1 MPERDLCSHMKTFYL
16 TTPLYYVNA
25 RPHLGHTYTT
35 VVADCLSRFKRM
47 QGLDVCLL
55 TGTDEHGQNIE
66 RAAAAQGLSPQQLAD
81 QITAEYQKL
90 WARFGIEYDQ
100 FIRTTDSRHY
110 AGAAEVFQRALSSG
124 AIYKGQYSGWYCIS
138 CNLFAPDGETAP
150 KCEACERQT
159 ERVTEESY
167 FFRLSDFQ
175 QRLLQHY
182 EEHPKFIM
190 PLSRRNEVVSF
201 VSGGLKDLS
210 ISRTSVKWGIP
221 VPDEQNHV
229 IYVWFDALVGYLTGI
244 GFAPGETGGTFQKF
258 WPAQVHLVGKDI
270 LRFHA
275 VYWPAFLM
283 AAGLEL
289 PEQVFAHGWWLKDEV
304 KMSKSRGNV
313 IDPNLLL
320 AHFGSDAVR
329 YFLLREVPF
338 GMDGTF
344 SYEAFIQ
351 RVNSDL
357 ANDFGNLVSRTLTL
371 VAKNFGNTM
380 PYPSAIEGRL
390 ALDHELEQKALAAV
404 EAYQLH
410 MGELAFSK
418 ALESVWDL
426 LAQANR
432 YLNESAPWALT
443 DNQGERPRLATILYT
458 SAEVIRIATVLLAPV
473 MPESCKRIWEQLG
486 MKAPLRA
493 QRIDEIKWG
502 GLVVGSSLGEITPVF
517 PRLDKKTVIEKIFAQ
532 STVAATPPAT
542 RPEAAPA
549 GGASARNAKAQPTVA
564 GTEAKPAEVPASDGK
579 ITIDDFAKVE
589 LRVAQVVSAERVP
602 GADKLLKL
610 IVDVGTETRQILAGI
625 AKVYSPESLV
635 GRKIVIVANLQP
647 RKMRGLESNG
657 MLLAASVGD
666 EGQPV
671 LAGFLE
677 DVPNGARLK

>member
-1 MPERDLCSHMKTFYL
+1 MKTFYL

-35 VVADCLSRFKRM
+35 VVADCLSRYKKM
-47 QGLDVCLL
+47 QGFDVCLL

-66 RAAAAQGLSPQQLAD
+66 RAAAAQGLSPKQLAD

-90 WARFGIEYDQ
+90 WARLGIEYDQ
-100 FIRTTDSRHY
+100 FIRTTETRHY
-110 AGAAEVFQRALSSG
+110 AGAAEVFKRALNNG

-138 CNLFAPDGETAP
+138 CNLFAPESEALP
-150 KCEACERQT
+150 KCEVCERPT

-175 QRLLQHY
+175 QRLLDHY
-182 EEHPKFIM
+182 ERHPGFIM

-244 GFAPGETGGTFQKF
+244 GFAPGASEQSFQKY
-258 WPAQVHLVGKDI
+258 WPAQVQLVGKDI
-270 LRFHA
+270 LRFHT

-289 PEQVFAHGWWLKDEV
+289 PQQVFAHGWWLKDEV

-313 IDPNLLL
+313 IDPHLLL
-320 AHFGSDAVR
+320 KHFGSDAVR

-338 GMDGTF
+338 GLDGTF

-371 VAKNFGNTM
+371 VARNFSNGM
-380 PYPSAIEGRL
+380 PYPSATEGRL
-390 ALDHELEQKALAAV
+390 ALDQELEKKAMATV
-404 EAYQLH
+404 DAYQEH
-410 MGELAFSK
+410 MNGLAFSK
-418 ALESVWDL
+418 ALEAVWDL
-426 LAQANR
+426 LAHANR

-443 DNQGERPRLATILYT
+443 DNMDERPRLATVLYT
-458 SAEVIRIATVLLAPV
+458 SAEIIRIATVLLAPV
-473 MPESCKRIWEQLG
+473 LPEGCKRVWEQLG
-486 MKAPLRA
+486 MNSPLRS

-502 GLVVGSSLGEITPVF
+502 GLTVGGNLGEVTPIF
-517 PRLDKKTVIEKIFAQ
+517 PRLDKKAVIEKIFEE
-532 STVAATPPAT
+532 SG
-542 RPEAAPA
+542 APL
-549 GGASARNAKAQPTVA
+549 A
-564 GTEAKPAEVPASDGK
+564 GTEARPEKATAAGASAQTTTPQPAAPASTESKPAGVSVPGGK

-589 LRVAQVVSAERVP
+589 LRVAQVVSAERVA

-625 AKVYSPESLV
+625 AKAYSPESLV

-671 LAGFLE
+671 LASFLE
-677 DVPNGARLK
+677 DVPNGAKLK

>member
-1 MPERDLCSHMKTFYL
+1 MKTFCL

-35 VVADCLSRFKRM
+35 VVADCLSRFKKM
-47 QGLDVCLL
+47 QGFEVCLL

-66 RAAAAQGLSPQQLAD
+66 RAAAAQGVSPKQLAD

-100 FIRTTDSRHY
+100 FIRTTESRHY
-110 AGAAEVFQRALSSG
+110 AGAAEVFKRAFNSG

-138 CNLFAPDGETAP
+138 CNLFAPESETAP
-150 KCEACERQT
+150 KCEVCERLT

-175 QRLLQHY
+175 QRLLDHY
-182 EEHPKFIM
+182 EQHPDFIM

-221 VPDEQNHV
+221 VPNEQTHV

-244 GFAPGETGGTFQKF
+244 GFAPGASAESFQKY

-270 LRFHA
+270 LRFHT

-289 PEQVFAHGWWLKDEV
+289 PKQVFAHGWWLKDEV

-313 IDPNLLL
+313 IDPHLLL
-320 AHFGSDAVR
+320 THFGSDAVR

-338 GMDGTF
+338 GLDGTF

-371 VAKNFGNTM
+371 IAKNFSNGM

-390 ALDHELEQKALAAV
+390 ALDQELEKKALATV
-404 EAYQLH
+404 DAYQSH
-410 MGELAFSK
+410 MNGLVFSK

-426 LAQANR
+426 LAHANR

-443 DNQGERPRLATILYT
+443 ENLDERPRLATILYT
-458 SAEVIRIATVLLAPV
+458 SAEIIRITAVLLAPV
-473 MPESCKRIWEQLG
+473 LPESCKRVWEQLG
-486 MKAPLRA
+486 MKSSLRS

-502 GLVVGSSLGEITPVF
+502 GLTVGSNLGEITPIF
-517 PRLDKKTVIEKIFAQ
+517 PRLDKKAMIEKIFQ
-532 STVAATPPAT
+532 ESGDLMVGTEPKLEKATGAG
-542 RPEAAPA
+542 APA
-549 GGASARNAKAQPTVA
+549 KGAKSQPAVPSAA
-564 GTEAKPAEVPASDGK
+564 EAKPAVAVSDGK

-610 IVDVGTETRQILAGI
+610 MVDVGTETRQILAGI
-625 AKVYSPESLV
+625 AKAYTPESLV

-671 LAGFLE
+671 LASFLE
-677 DVPNGARLK
+677 EVPNGAKLK

>member
-1 MPERDLCSHMKTFYL
+1 MKTFYL

-35 VVADCLSRFKRM
+35 VVADCLSRFKKM
-47 QGLDVCLL
+47 QGFDVCLL

-66 RAAAAQGLSPQQLAD
+66 RAAAAQGLSPKQLAD

-90 WARFGIEYDQ
+90 WTRLGIEYDQ
-100 FIRTTDSRHY
+100 FIRTTDSHHY
-110 AGAAEVFQRALSSG
+110 AGAAEVFKRALNSG
-124 AIYKGQYSGWYCIS
+124 AIYKGEYSGWYCIS
-138 CNLFAPDGETAP
+138 CNLFAPESETAP
-150 KCEACERQT
+150 KCEVCERLT

-175 QRLLQHY
+175 QRLLDHY
-182 EEHPKFIM
+182 EKHPDFIM

-229 IYVWFDALVGYLTGI
+229 IYVWFDALVGYLTGV
-244 GFAPGETGGTFQKF
+244 GFAPGASAESFQKY

-270 LRFHA
+270 LRFHT

-289 PEQVFAHGWWLKDEV
+289 PKQVFAHGWWLKDEV

-313 IDPNLLL
+313 IDPHLLL
-320 AHFGSDAVR
+320 THFGVDAVR

-338 GMDGTF
+338 GLDGTF

-351 RVNSDL
+351 RVNADL

-371 VAKNFGNTM
+371 IAKNFTNGM

-390 ALDHELEQKALAAV
+390 ALDQELEQKALATV
-404 EAYQLH
+404 EAYQSH
-410 MGELAFSK
+410 MDGLAFSK

-426 LAQANR
+426 LAHANR

-443 DNQGERPRLATILYT
+443 ENLDERPRLATILYT
-458 SAEVIRIATVLLAPV
+458 SAEIIRIATVLLAPV
-473 MPESCKRIWEQLG
+473 LPESCKRVWEQLG
-486 MKAPLRA
+486 MKTPLRA

-502 GLVVGSSLGEITPVF
+502 GLTVGSNLGEVTPIF
-517 PRLDKKTVIEKIFAQ
+517 PRLDKKAVIEKIFQ
-532 STVAATPPAT
+532 ESDVSGV
-542 RPEAAPA
+542 
-549 GGASARNAKAQPTVA
+549 GG
-564 GTEAKPAEVPASDGK
+564 EAKIEKATAAGAAAKTTKPQPPSPSVADTKPSGGSVPDGK

-610 IVDVGTETRQILAGI
+610 MVDLGTETRQILAGI
-625 AKVYSPESLV
+625 AKAYSPESLV

-677 DVPNGARLK
+677 DVPNGAKLK

>member
-1 MPERDLCSHMKTFYL
+1 MKTFYL

-35 VVADCLSRFKRM
+35 VVADCLSRYKKM
-47 QGLDVCLL
+47 QGFDVCLL

-66 RAAAAQGLSPQQLAD
+66 RAAAAQGLSPKQLAD

-90 WARFGIEYDQ
+90 WARIGIEYDQ
-100 FIRTTDSRHY
+100 FIRTTEKRHY
-110 AGAAEVFQRALSSG
+110 AGAAEVFKRAFDSG

-138 CNLFAPDGETAP
+138 CNLFAPESEMAP
-150 KCEACERQT
+150 KCEVCERLT

-175 QRLLQHY
+175 KRLLDLY
-182 EEHPKFIM
+182 EQQPDFIM

-201 VSGGLKDLS
+201 VRGGLKDLS

-221 VPDEQNHV
+221 VPNEQNHV

-244 GFAPGETGGTFQKF
+244 GFAEGASAESFKKY
-258 WPAQVHLVGKDI
+258 WPAQVQLVGKDI
-270 LRFHA
+270 LRFHT

-289 PEQVFAHGWWLKDEV
+289 PKQVFAHGWWLKDEV

-313 IDPNLLL
+313 IDPHLLL
-320 AHFGSDAVR
+320 THFGSDAVR

-338 GMDGTF
+338 GQDGTF

-371 VAKNFGNTM
+371 IARNFDNGM

-390 ALDHELEQKALAAV
+390 ALDQELEKKALATV
-404 EAYQLH
+404 EVYRSH
-410 MGELAFSK
+410 MDELGFSK

-426 LAQANR
+426 LAHANR
-432 YLNESAPWALT
+432 YLNESAPWGLT
-443 DNQGERPRLATILYT
+443 DNQAERPRLATILYT
-458 SAEVIRIATVLLAPV
+458 SAEVIRVVAILLAPV
-473 MPESCKRIWEQLG
+473 LPESCKRVWGQLG
-486 MKAPLRA
+486 IQAPLRS
-493 QRIDEIKWG
+493 QRIDDIKWG
-502 GLVVGSSLGEITPVF
+502 GLTVGSSLGEITPIF
-517 PRLDKKTVIEKIFAQ
+517 PRLDKKAVIEKIFQ
-532 STVAATPPAT
+532 ESG
-542 RPEAAPA
+542 AP
-549 GGASARNAKAQPTVA
+549 VA
-564 GTEAKPAEVPASDGK
+564 GTEVQAEKAAATGTSARSVKPPSPASVAEAKPAAAIAPDGK

-610 IVDVGTETRQILAGI
+610 MVDVGTETRQILAGI
-625 AKVYSPESLV
+625 AKAYSPESLV

>member
-1 MPERDLCSHMKTFYL
+1 MKTFYL

-25 RPHLGHTYTT
+25 KPHLGHTYTT
-35 VVADCLSRFKRM
+35 VVADCLSRFKKM
-47 QGLDVCLL
+47 QGFEVCLL

-66 RAAAAQGLSPQQLAD
+66 RAAAAQGLSPKQLAD

-100 FIRTTDSRHY
+100 FIRTTESRHY
-110 AGAAEVFQRALSSG
+110 AGAAEVFKRAFNSG

-138 CNLFAPDGETAP
+138 CNLFAPESETAP
-150 KCEACERQT
+150 KCEVCERLT

-175 QRLLQHY
+175 QRLLDHY
-182 EEHPKFIM
+182 EQHPDFIM

-221 VPDEQNHV
+221 VPNEQTHV

-244 GFAPGETGGTFQKF
+244 GFAPGASAESFQKY

-270 LRFHA
+270 LRFHT

-289 PEQVFAHGWWLKDEV
+289 PKQVFAHGWWLKDEV

-313 IDPNLLL
+313 IDPHLLL
-320 AHFGSDAVR
+320 THFGSDAVR

-338 GMDGTF
+338 GLDGTF

-371 VAKNFGNTM
+371 IAKNFSNGM

-390 ALDHELEQKALAAV
+390 ALDQELEKKALATV
-404 EAYQLH
+404 DAYQSH
-410 MGELAFSK
+410 MNGLVFSK

-426 LAQANR
+426 LAHANR

-443 DNQGERPRLATILYT
+443 ENLDERPRLATILYT
-458 SAEVIRIATVLLAPV
+458 SAEIIRITAVLLAPV
-473 MPESCKRIWEQLG
+473 LPESCKRVWEQLG
-486 MKAPLRA
+486 MKSSLRS

-502 GLVVGSSLGEITPVF
+502 GLTVGSNLGEITPIF
-517 PRLDKKTVIEKIFAQ
+517 PRLDKKAMIEKIFQ
-532 STVAATPPAT
+532 ESGDLMVGTEPKLEKATGAG
-542 RPEAAPA
+542 APA
-549 GGASARNAKAQPTVA
+549 KGAKSQPAVPSAA
-564 GTEAKPAEVPASDGK
+564 EAKPAVAVSDGK

-610 IVDVGTETRQILAGI
+610 MVDVGTETRQILAGI
-625 AKVYSPESLV
+625 AKAYTPESLV

-671 LAGFLE
+671 LASFLE
-677 DVPNGARLK
+677 EVPNGAKLK

>member
-1 MPERDLCSHMKTFYL
+1 MKTFYL

-35 VVADCLSRFKRM
+35 VVADCLSRFKKM
-47 QGLDVCLL
+47 QGFDVCLL

-66 RAAAAQGLSPQQLAD
+66 RAAAAQALSPKQLAD
-81 QITAEYQKL
+81 QIAADYQKL

-100 FIRTTDSRHY
+100 FIRTSESRHY
-110 AGAAEVFQRALSSG
+110 AGAAEVFRRAFKSG

-138 CNLFAPDGETAP
+138 CNLFAPESENAP
-150 KCEACERQT
+150 NCEVCERLT

-175 QRLLQHY
+175 QRLLDHY
-182 EEHPKFIM
+182 EKHPDFIM

-201 VSGGLKDLS
+201 VNGGLKDLS

-244 GFAPGETGGTFQKF
+244 GFAPGASAESFEKY
-258 WPAQVHLVGKDI
+258 WPAQVQLVGKDI
-270 LRFHA
+270 LRFHS

-289 PEQVFAHGWWLKDEV
+289 PKQVFAHGWWLKDEV

-320 AHFGSDAVR
+320 THFGVDAVR

-338 GMDGTF
+338 GLDGTF

-351 RVNSDL
+351 RVNADL

-371 VAKNFGNTM
+371 IAKNFSNVM

-390 ALDHELEQKALAAV
+390 ALDQELEKKALATV
-404 EAYQLH
+404 EAYQAH
-410 MGELAFSK
+410 MDGLAFSR

-426 LAQANR
+426 LAHANR

-443 DNQGERPRLATILYT
+443 DNLDERPRLATILYT
-458 SAEVIRIATVLLAPV
+458 SAEIIRIATIMLAPV
-473 MPESCKRIWEQLG
+473 LPESCKRVWEQLG
-486 MKAPLRA
+486 MKTPLKS

-502 GLVVGSSLGEITPVF
+502 GLTVGSNLGEITPIF
-517 PRLDKKTVIEKIFAQ
+517 PRLDKKAVIEKIFQESGAP
-532 STVAATPPAT
+532 VAGIEKAT
-542 RPEAAPA
+542 AA
-549 GGASARNAKAQPTVA
+549 GASANATKPQPAVPPLA
-564 GTEAKPAEVPASDGK
+564 DAKPAATLPDGK
-579 ITIDDFAKVE
+579 ITIEDFAKVE

-625 AKVYSPESLV
+625 AKAYSPESLV

-677 DVPNGARLK
+677 DVPNGAKLK